1 MLVQHGWKT
10 NEQITREYYGENW
23 EDNMSALAVENELI
37 KNIIPAQTNNIADD
51 DEEGDEENADEE

>member
-1 MLVQHGWKT
+1 MIWGLTISYK
-10 NEQITREYYGENW
+10 
-23 EDNMSALAVENELI
+23 DNMSALAVENELI

>member
-1 MLVQHGWKT
+1 
-10 NEQITREYYGENW
+10 
-23 EDNMSALAVENELI
+23 MSALAVENELI